1 LASSF
6 TTTSGPPA
14 EAAVPVYQGFT
25 EHTCWLVFPFEHRF
39 GPDTPQLLS
48 KVLEPRKEK
57 GLIAFAYTQS
67 ISDELQFEK
76 HLRLTPGEQCFV
88 YRKDAEFHQ
97 LLARWRLFG
106 IWAFSNRQ
114 MSIVQ
119 NTGGVCV
126 GRKWSWPKLVLAKSI
141 VQNTRGGDMCS
152 PLCATSSDIQQPLT
166 EHCACSPLRLP
177 RIEGQNDTD
186 CD

>member
-76 HLRLTPGEQCFV
+76 HLRLTPGEQCFM

-126 GRKWSWPKLVLAKSI
+126 GRKWSWPKMVLAESI
-141 VQNTRGGDMCS
+141 VQNTRGGICVHRCVQH
-152 PLCATSSDIQQPLT
+152 LQTFSS
-166 EHCACSPLRLP
+166 RLLN
-177 RIEGQNDTD
+177 IVHAVHLD
-186 CD
+186 CRG